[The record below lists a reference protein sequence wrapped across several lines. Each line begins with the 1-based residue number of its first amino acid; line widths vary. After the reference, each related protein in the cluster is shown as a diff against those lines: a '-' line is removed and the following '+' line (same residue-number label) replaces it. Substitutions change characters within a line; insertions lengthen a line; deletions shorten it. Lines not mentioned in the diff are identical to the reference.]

1 MDRLTGPPRMA
12 RLLVVED
19 DEDLRD
25 VLAEVLGA
33 AGYEVMT
40 AGAGDEALSLACG
53 SPPALVLLD
62 LMLPGIDGYTFCRE
76 FRQRSEAPIIV
87 VSGRVGERDRV
98 RALDLG
104 ADAYLIKPVGVAELV
119 AQVRAALRR
128 PRLAPR
134 GEEERLR
141 VGPLEIDP
149 GSYRVRVDGRA
160 VRLTPTEFALL
171 VELAR
176 RPGRVVP
183 RRELLRRVWG
193 APCDE
198 EHEYLYVY
206 IHRLRQKLEG
216 ELDGLAYLSTAP
228 SVGYALCVQGEAAAD
243 D

>member
-1 MDRLTGPPRMA
+1 MDRRAGSPRMA

-19 DEDLRD
+19 DQDLRE

-33 AGYEVMT
+33 AGYDVMT
-40 AGAGDEALSLACG
+40 AGTGDEALDLACG

-62 LMLPGIDGYTFCRE
+62 LILSGIDGFTVCRE
-76 FRQRSEAPIIV
+76 LRQRSEVPIIV
-87 VSGRVGERDRV
+87 MSGRASERDRV

-104 ADAYLIKPVGVAELV
+104 ADAYLTKPVGAAELV

-128 PRLAPR
+128 PHLAPP
-134 GEEERLR
+134 GEAERLR
-141 VGPLEIDP
+141 VGQLEIDP

-193 APCDE
+193 APYGE
-198 EHEYLYVY
+198 ESDYLYVY
-206 IHRLRQKLEG
+206 VHRLRQKLAAG
-216 ELDGLAYLSTAP
+216 FDGPAYLSTEP
-228 SVGYALCVQGEAAAD
+228 GVGYALCVRGEPAAD